1 VSRDFLG
8 GKKLLQKISIE
19 HFTLVQSSYR
29 SACGAMLLLATTFGH
44 FGHNA
49 MSIWWSLS

>member
-8 GKKLLQKISIE
+8 GKKLLQKISTE
-19 HFTLVQSSYR
+19 HFTLVQSSCR